1 MCIKED
7 VKNGG
12 SKEMD
17 IIIIM
22 GIPMIVIYVLILIV
36 MVLVNQTADVLLLI
50 VDKGL
55 LIICIIMGIKNLVQD
70 IGFVII
76 KYKEYIYGLISIPIN
91 LFRIVYF
98 YYIVSCAS
106 NLLDG
111 GLARLG
117 LLKYYGRVFD
127 FFFILFAGS
136 AFFFCSE
143 YCAVALARDDC
154 SIGELDFESPL
165 GCIIGNILMTGIF
178 VLLFEF
184 LFPSLH

>member
-1 MCIKED
+1 M
-7 VKNGG
+7 VV
-12 SKEMD
+12 
-17 IIIIM
+17 IIM
-22 GIPMIVIYVLILIV
+22 GVPLIALYALILIV
-36 MVLVNQTADVLLLI
+36 MVLVNQTTDVLLLV

-76 KYKEYIYGLISIPIN
+76 KYKDYIYGLISIPIN

-98 YYIVSCAS
+98 YYIVSSVS

-127 FFFILFAGS
+127 FFFILFVGS

-143 YCAVALARDDC
+143 YCAVALASDDC
-154 SIGELDFESPL
+154 SIGELDFDSPL

-178 VLLFEF
+178 VLLFELFFPF
-184 LFPSLH
+184 LH

>member
-1 MCIKED
+1 
-7 VKNGG
+7 
-12 SKEMD
+12 MD

-127 FFFILFAGS
+127 FFLCFH
-136 AFFFCSE
+136 
-143 YCAVALARDDC
+143 
-154 SIGELDFESPL
+154 P
-165 GCIIGNILMTGIF
+165 
-178 VLLFEF
+178 F
-184 LFPSLH
+184 LFPSFFVFVSNNSKFFLDKFSISSASL